1 MHHFK
6 AAARS
11 AKALLAALTIAIAL
25 TGCAEQPSTPA
36 SVTLRVADQLGYL
49 QRLLP
54 LAGEDKPDGY
64 KIEWSNF
71 LGGPS
76 IVAAQTGGSV
86 DIGWMQDTP
95 VVFAQ
100 AAGSPIKVVAVGRPD
115 GPNFS
120 EYALAVAKNGPIQSV
135 RDLKGKKVAFMQG
148 TSGHYYMLQILES
161 AGLSLKDIVPVAS
174 AGGTLTGAAPLL
186 ERGQLDAIAVPDPIL
201 ATLSEGGKTRIIGRA
216 TAPIRGAAF
225 FLVAS
230 DSALKDASK
239 QAALED
245 FVGRVVRAYEWRVNN
260 PQQAADAIAA
270 HYQLPKE
277 LGPGVL
283 ERSLQRLAPI
293 DEDAIASQQI
303 AADAFHRIG
312 LIKRRVDA
320 RVIFDTRFNAIVEAN
335 IKTARTAE
343 NETGVKEATQ

>member
-1 MHHFK
+1 MHPLS
-6 AAARS
+6 AATRKS
-11 AKALLAALTIAIAL
+11 KALLAALALAL
-25 TGCAEQPSTPA
+25 TLSSCGEKPAENAP
-36 SVTLRVADQLGYL
+36 VTLHVADQLGYL

-54 LAGEDKPDGY
+54 LAGEDQSNGY
-64 KIEWSNF
+64 KVEWSNF

-100 AAGSPIKVVAVGRPD
+100 AAGSPIKVVAAGKPD

-148 TSGHYYMLQILES
+148 TSGQYYVLQILES
-161 AGLSLKDIVPVAS
+161 VGLSLKDIVPVAS

-186 ERGQLDAIAVPDPIL
+186 ERGEIDAIAIPDPIL
-201 ATLSEGGKTRIIGRA
+201 ATLSEGGKARIIGRA

-230 DSALKDASK
+230 DSALKDPAK

-245 FVGRVVRAYEWRVNN
+245 FVARVTRAYQWRIDH
-260 PQQAADAIAA
+260 PKEAADAIAA
-270 HYQLPKE
+270 HYQLPAS

-293 DEDAIASQQI
+293 DEDTIASQQI

-312 LIKRRVDA
+312 LIKQRVEA
-320 RVIFDTRFNAIVEAN
+320 RAVFDTRFNAIVAAN
-335 IKTARTAE
+335 AKSTKTAE
-343 NETGVKEATQ
+343 NETAVKEAAQ